1 MCKIWE
7 ASTDCQAESSQPVL
21 PSAASRRARGKHR
34 LRDPQGFVLDTL
46 QMIFRTQ
53 GFERFLLRCRR
64 RQIHARVIRATKL
77 LGQFFIPFTRITP
90 GCRDD
95 FSREQRKNDAVLV
108 RCPDRSVATKKTG
121 ARAFFAA
128 KTDRAVEQAL

>member
-46 QMIFRTQ
+46 QMIFRAQTFSIDLTQVLGPRRSHGKPPAPRGDLEAADVRAVAGRPSQLGDDRFAGDLFCPQRFGTQ
-53 GFERFLLRCRR
+53 GFERFL
-64 RQIHARVIRATKL
+64 
-77 LGQFFIPFTRITP
+77 
-90 GCRDD
+90 
-95 FSREQRKNDAVLV
+95 
-108 RCPDRSVATKKTG
+108 
-121 ARAFFAA
+121 
-128 KTDRAVEQAL
+128 